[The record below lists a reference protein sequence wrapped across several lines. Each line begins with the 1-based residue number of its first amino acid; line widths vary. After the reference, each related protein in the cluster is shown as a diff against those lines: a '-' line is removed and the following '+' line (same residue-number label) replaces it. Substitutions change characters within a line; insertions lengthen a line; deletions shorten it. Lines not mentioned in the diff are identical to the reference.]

1 MRRSGVTLCSM
12 DGIRRSDWQSETSIA
27 LWGNTS
33 TCLAA
38 VSVTIVGTLVRC
50 CDHEAEWQESSGQWH
65 FVGPSAK
72 CADL

>member
-1 MRRSGVTLCSM
+1 M
-12 DGIRRSDWQSETSIA
+12 DGTRRSDWQSEVA
-27 LWGNTS
+27 LFPIWSNTS

-38 VSVTIVGTLVRC
+38 VSVTIVGMLDLRC
-50 CDHEAEWQESSGQWH
+50 DYEAEWQESSGQWH